1 MSNLLCTER
10 EYKDTYKQIKKI
22 LLDSKNRENYPSAAI
37 VGGQPGSGKSV
48 LSRYIQSQDPNTII
62 IDGDAIRAYHPH
74 LNELEKEYGTD
85 YPKVT
90 QPFVNKAV
98 EQLIGELSK
107 EKYNLIIEGTL
118 RDINVPLK
126 TARELEEKDYL
137 VELYIVATSKEQSWQ
152 STLDRGR
159 ELEEEGKMPRYVD
172 KEHHDKVVNSLPTT
186 VEELANSDVFYN
198 VIIMRRDQTILYDRD
213 ETPDLNPKD
222 IMEMVLDG
230 EPVKTVHE
238 IEANRE
244 RDDNKIDLSEQINH
258 ARAEIERESFENN
271 RGRIKSREDRDE
283 R

>member
-213 ETPDLNPKD
+213 ETPELNPKD

-230 EPVKTVHE
+230 EPVKTAHE

-258 ARAEIERESFENN
+258 ARAEIERESLENN
-271 RGRIKSREDRDE
+271 RGRIESREDRDE

>member
-10 EYKDTYKQIKKI
+10 EYKDAYKQIKKI
-22 LLDSKNRENYPSAAI
+22 LLDSKNREKNPSAAI

-62 IDGDAIRAYHPH
+62 VDGDAIRAYHPH
-74 LNELEKEYGTD
+74 LNELEKEYGVD
-85 YPKVT
+85 YPKAT

-126 TARELEEKDYL
+126 TARELEGKDYL

-152 STLDRGR
+152 STIDRGK
-159 ELEEEGKMPRYVD
+159 ELEENGKMPRYVD
-172 KEHHDKVVNSLPTT
+172 KEHHDRVVNSLPAT
-186 VEELANSDVFYN
+186 VEELSNSDVFYN

-213 ETPDLNPKD
+213 ETPELNPRD
-222 IMEMVLDG
+222 IMEKVLDG

-238 IEANRE
+238 IEVDRE
-244 RDDNKIDLSEQINH
+244 RDDDKMDLGEQIDH
-258 ARAEIERESFENN
+258 ARAEIERESFGIH
-271 RGRIKSREDRDE
+271 RGRIESREDRDE

>member
-22 LLDSKNRENYPSAAI
+22 LLDSKNRESYPSAAI

-74 LNELEKEYGTD
+74 LKELEKEYGTD

-213 ETPDLNPKD
+213 ETPELKPKD

-258 ARAEIERESFENN
+258 ARAEIERESLENN
-271 RGRIKSREDRDE
+271 RGRIESREDRDE